1 MTEFNQPDIGPYRQR
16 FSQISTMMRL
26 PHVEDVAGLDIAFVG
41 VPFDMGIFF
50 RPGARGG
57 PSQIREM
64 SRMLRT
70 VHTAS
75 HVAPF
80 KMAQVADAG
89 DAPVNP
95 MNVEGTIA
103 RITEHYADIAAKGVV
118 PLSMG
123 GDHTIPVP
131 ILRGLRQGG
140 AIDAPVGMI
149 HVDAHADVLQTGAA
163 FDGYEVNHG
172 TFVRL
177 AIEEGLVDASRT
189 VQIGLRGTQ
198 YTPDANDFAKDAGC
212 RMIYQYE
219 FDEIGVDAVI
229 AEIRRVVGDGP
240 VYFTIDVDGLD
251 PTCCPGTGHPE
262 PGGITMREMN
272 AIMRG
277 VRGIDMIGGDVCEI
291 SPPHDPS
298 GMTALNAAHLLFDM
312 LCHAAEALVRR
323 RAGG

>member
-1 MTEFNQPDIGPYRQR
+1 MNEFNQPDVGPYRQR

-26 PHVEDVAGLDIAFVG
+26 PHVEDADGLDIAFVG

-50 RPGARGG
+50 RPGARSG

-64 SRMLRT
+64 SRMLRA
-70 VHTAS
+70 VHTANN
-75 HVAPF
+75 VAPF
-80 KMAQVADAG
+80 DLCQVADLG

-95 MNVEGTIA
+95 MNYDGTIE
-103 RITEHYADIAAKGVV
+103 RITDFFADLANRGVT
-118 PLSMG
+118 PLAMG

-131 ILRGLRQGG
+131 ILRGLKKGG

-149 HVDAHADVLQTGAA
+149 HVDAHADVLQTGPA
-163 FDGYEVNHG
+163 FDGNAVNHG

-177 AIEEGLVDASRT
+177 AIEEGLVDPKRT

-198 YTPDANDFAKDAGC
+198 YTADANDFAVEAGC
-212 RMIYQYE
+212 RMIYQHE
-219 FDEIGVDAVI
+219 FDALGVNAVI
-229 AEIRRVVGDGP
+229 EEVRRVIGDGP

-262 PGGITMREMN
+262 PGGIDMREMN

-277 VRGIDMIGGDVCEI
+277 CRGIDMIGGDVSEV
-291 SPPHDPS
+291 SPPLDVS

-312 LCHAAEALVRR
+312 LCLTAEAITAR
-323 RAGG
+323 RARA